1 MITVGLG
8 FVLGFLIG
16 LTGVGGG
23 ALIAPSLYVV
33 LGLSYQEAVSLS
45 LIYAV
50 ITKIIS
56 AVQHVRQRT
65 VLWRITLLYGGLGI
79 PGAVLGSQLL
89 FWAGSATDRIF
100 PFVMSGVLLVVA
112 GLLLSETV
120 GASHAERRQPFSPF
134 QFDAGSVATVAVI
147 QLFVGV
153 LLGATSIG
161 SGSIII
167 VSMLYLFRMSAQ
179 EVVGSNIVIALVMAA
194 PAWLTHYAAGGLDWS
209 LLGLLMIGS
218 AVGAVLG
225 AKATMVLKGPQLK
238 MVIAAL
244 ITIGA
249 VATLV
254 KAWPGS

>member
-23 ALIAPSLYVV
+23 ALIAPALYVV

-45 LIYAV
+45 LIYAL

-89 FWAGSATDRIF
+89 YWAGSATDRIF
-100 PFVMSGVLLVVA
+100 PFVMSGVLLIVA
-112 GLLLSETV
+112 GLLLLETA
-120 GASHAERRQPFSPF
+120 GASRAERRKPFSAF
-134 QFDAGSVATVAVI
+134 QFGVGSVATVAVI

-179 EVVGSNIVIALVMAA
+179 EVVGSNIVIALIMAA

-225 AKATMVLKGPQLK
+225 AKATMVLGGRQLK
-238 MVIAAL
+238 LAIAAL

>member
-1 MITVGLG
+1 MIVVGLG
-8 FVLGFLIG
+8 FALGFLIG

-23 ALIAPSLYVV
+23 ALIAPALYVV
-33 LGLSYQEAVSLS
+33 LDLSYQDAVSLS

-56 AVQHVRQRT
+56 TVQHVRQRT

-79 PGAVLGSQLL
+79 PGAVLGSRLL
-89 FWAGSATDRIF
+89 YWAGSGTDRIF
-100 PFVMSGVLLVVA
+100 PFVMSGVLLIVA
-112 GLLLSETV
+112 GLLLSEAA
-120 GASHAERRQPFSPF
+120 GAGQAERRQLLSPY
-134 QFDAGSVATVAVI
+134 QFGVGSVAKVAVI

-179 EVVGSNIVIALVMAA
+179 QVVGSNIVIALIMAA

-209 LLGLLMIGS
+209 LLGLLVIGS

-225 AKATMVLKGPQLK
+225 AKATMMLGGRQLK
-238 MVIAAL
+238 LVIAAL
-244 ITIGA
+244 VTIGA
-249 VATLV
+249 VATLA
-254 KAWPGS
+254 KAW